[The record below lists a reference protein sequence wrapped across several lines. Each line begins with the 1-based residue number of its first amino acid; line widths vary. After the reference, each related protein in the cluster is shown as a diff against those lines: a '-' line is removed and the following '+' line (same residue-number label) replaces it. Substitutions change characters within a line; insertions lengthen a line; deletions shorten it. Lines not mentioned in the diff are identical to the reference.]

1 MNQSIHIRGSV
12 HIKLN
17 CISEMLDDFPEVTQ
31 PESTVWI
38 QTFIFL
44 APKSM
49 MFYNNHTTFCL
60 KVMKT

>member
-31 PESTVWI
+31 PESTESGFKHLFFWI
-38 QTFIFL
+38 QS
-44 APKSM
+44 P
-49 MFYNNHTTFCL
+49 
-60 KVMKT
+60 